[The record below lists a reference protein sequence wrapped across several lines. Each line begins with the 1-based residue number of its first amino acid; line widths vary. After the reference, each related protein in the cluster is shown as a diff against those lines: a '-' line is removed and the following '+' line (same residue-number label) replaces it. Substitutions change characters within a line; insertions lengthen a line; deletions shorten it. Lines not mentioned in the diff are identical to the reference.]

1 MSTSNA
7 AVLAASNSRN
17 EVTMPKAESITR
29 APESEFSDILIKRDG
44 EADLMLEKGRLLLT
58 VETKPAGLI
67 ANAMTQRWKIY
78 RLYGGK
84 PPLIKDR
91 FGKTPPFRTLV
102 VAEEGHSNREGETTR
117 YSARVCGGAV
127 EVWEAMGKLDELKSE
142 LAALNLPVVERV

>member
-1 MSTSNA
+1 
-7 AVLAASNSRN
+7 
-17 EVTMPKAESITR
+17 MPKAESITR

-102 VAEEGHSNREGETTR
+102 VN
-117 YSARVCGGAV
+117 Y
-127 EVWEAMGKLDELKSE
+127 
-142 LAALNLPVVERV
+142 ALFRPRMWRSRRSVGSDGQT